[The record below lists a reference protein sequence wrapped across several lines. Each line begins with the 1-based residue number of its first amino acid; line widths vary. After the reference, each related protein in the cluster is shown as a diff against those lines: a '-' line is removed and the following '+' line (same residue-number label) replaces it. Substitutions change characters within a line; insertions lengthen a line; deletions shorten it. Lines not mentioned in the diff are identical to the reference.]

1 MDRTKEGLRLLRS
14 KREALMKA
22 FLASVH
28 ERVRY
33 HDLLEEK
40 SQQSGQTLA
49 DVLALEGRNG
59 LAPYGWAAR
68 RDFALEARRE
78 VVWGIPVTTFRRAAF
93 LRDFRKRGFD
103 AAGAGHRVN
112 RAADRF
118 EELLGLILDTAA
130 TDVLLKRLGGE
141 IQKTTRRINAIEERI
156 FPELE
161 HVEKR
166 IREKLEE
173 MAQDENQR
181 MRRLKRRRKTDA

>member
-1 MDRTKEGLRLLRS
+1 MQ
-14 KREALMKA
+14 A
-22 FLASVH
+22 FLASMH

-33 HDLLEEK
+33 QDLFEEK
-40 SQQSGQTLA
+40 TQQASLTLTEA
-49 DVLALEGRNG
+49 LAVEGSNG

-78 VVWGIPVTTFRRAAF
+78 VVWGIPVTTFRRTAF
-93 LRDFRKRGFD
+93 VRDFRKRGFD
-103 AAGAGHRVN
+103 AAGAGYRVN

-118 EELLGLILDTAA
+118 EELLALILDAAA

-161 HVEKR
+161 RTEKR
-166 IREKLEE
+166 IREKLDE

-181 MRRLKRRRKTDA
+181 MRRLTRRRKNRPKVA